1 MQITFTKFYIS
12 EMSFYHLEKYSA
24 SPVTY
29 QLSQLLVCSLFMVQ
43 KTCSS
48 ACKLEA
54 LSHYHEGSI
63 CNFTSRNTSQRS
75 GFFPWLLL
83 CMLLIIVMT
92 NLTSW
97 TISILYCYEISSP
110 VDLEKLGHFNYGCL
124 GELLKALAHSHSCMK
139 LHSHQLKLLVHIAGD
154 SLE

>member
-54 LSHYHEGSI
+54 LSHYH
-63 CNFTSRNTSQRS
+63 
-75 GFFPWLLL
+75 
-83 CMLLIIVMT
+83 
-92 NLTSW
+92 
-97 TISILYCYEISSP
+97 
-110 VDLEKLGHFNYGCL
+110 
-124 GELLKALAHSHSCMK
+124 
-139 LHSHQLKLLVHIAGD
+139 
-154 SLE
+154 